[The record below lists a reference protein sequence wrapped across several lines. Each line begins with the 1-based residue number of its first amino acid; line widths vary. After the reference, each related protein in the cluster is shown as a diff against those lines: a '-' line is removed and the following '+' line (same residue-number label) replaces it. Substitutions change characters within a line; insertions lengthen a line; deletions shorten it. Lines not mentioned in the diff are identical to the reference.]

1 MKRDKK
7 SPRSGRL
14 DPHSSRQEPNPSL
27 LKVFL
32 VFIRYSSPALLILLT
47 AAALVVRLALGHF
60 TLWDLVL
67 PAAILAVQPLVEW
80 LIHTFVL
87 HFKPRSVLGLKLD
100 LHAARL
106 HRAHHRAPW
115 QLSLIFIPKLTG
127 VIGLALAA
135 AGWYLVA
142 PTPYLFATAMLS
154 TLAMAL
160 TYEWIHYL
168 THTNYLPRTEFYRKR
183 WRYHRLHHFKN
194 EHYWLG
200 VTSNLGDRLLGTF
213 PKDPKKVEKS
223 KTTRTLGVETPA

>member
-1 MKRDKK
+1 MNRDPK
-7 SPRSGRL
+7 SPKSGRL

-27 LKVFL
+27 LTVFL
-32 VFIRYSSPALLILLT
+32 VFIRYSSPALLILFTTL
-47 AAALVVRLALGHF
+47 ALVARLALGHF

-67 PAAILAVQPLVEW
+67 PVAILAVQPFVEW

-87 HFKPRSVLGLKLD
+87 HFKPRTILGLKFD

-115 QLSLIFIPKLTG
+115 QLSLIFMPKLTG
-127 VIGLALAA
+127 AIGLGLAA
-135 AGWYLVA
+135 VGWYLVA
-142 PTPYLFATAMLS
+142 PTPYLFSTAILATLG
-154 TLAMAL
+154 MAL
-160 TYEWIHYL
+160 SYEWIHYL

-200 VTSNLGDRLLGTF
+200 VTSNFGDRVLGTF
-213 PKDPKKVEKS
+213 PKDPKTVAKS
-223 KTTRTLGVETPA
+223 KTTRTLGVETAA